1 MIFHKLLSPL
11 GSLFAFIKYKHDR
24 LRLVKLMHNGLKVG
38 RNVYISHSVTFDHRF
53 PFLIEIGDNCRIS
66 AGTII
71 LAHDATVFRDLGIT
85 RLAPVKI
92 LDNSFIGINTIILP
106 GVTIGPNAVIS
117 AGSVVNRDI
126 GEGKI
131 AAGNPARPYGNYVEI
146 IEKYKRNA
154 KDAMIIREDETESEF
169 VKQHE
174 ILTSLKKSPMT
185 FICGVPSID
194 PYYVNTDIEQMRR
207 KTIGDFER
215 LMNNT
220 VSPED
225 GDQEQM
231 NP

>member
-1 MIFHKLLSPL
+1 
-11 GSLFAFIKYKHDR
+11 
-24 LRLVKLMHNGLKVG
+24 MHNGLKVG

-92 LDNSFIGINTIILP
+92 LDNSFIGINSIILP

-146 IEKYKRNA
+146 LEKYKSNV
-154 KDAMIIREDETESEF
+154 KDAMIIREEEMDSGFE
-169 VKQHE
+169 KKHE
-174 ILTSLKKSPMT
+174 ILESLKKNLIA
-185 FICGVPSID
+185 FVCGMPSMD
-194 PYYVNTDIEQMRR
+194 PYYVNTDMGQIRT
-207 KTIGDFER
+207 KTMDDFGR
-215 LMNNT
+215 LMMNT
-220 VSPED
+220 VSPTD
-225 GDQEQM
+225 GDQGKKH
-231 NP
+231 